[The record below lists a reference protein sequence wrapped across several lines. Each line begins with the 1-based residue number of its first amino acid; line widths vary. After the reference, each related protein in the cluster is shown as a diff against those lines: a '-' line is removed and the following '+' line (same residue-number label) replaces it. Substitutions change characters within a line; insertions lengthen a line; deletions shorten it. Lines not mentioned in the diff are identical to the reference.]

1 MPVYTGWLL
10 DLYAAPEGSPDAQ
23 AGLTLWLLDET
34 GPRRRLRQ
42 SFPVTFYAAGPAR
55 QLRSLWSFLRAQP
68 VPLNLKRAER
78 RELFSGQQL
87 PVLEVRVARP
97 ADQPPLFRRAARRF
111 PDLTYYDADI
121 PLPQR
126 HAALYGT
133 FPLARC
139 RVTASPDGEIGALQ
153 VLDSPWDLDP
163 AEPPLRRLYLE
174 PDCEPAHASPRLLLA
189 RAGRARYRLPL
200 DPPRPLLAN
209 LRALLQRHDPDLL
222 LCAWGDTWLLPR
234 LLELAGEVG
243 LLLPLNRDPYCSVE
257 FHRELSY
264 FSYGQVV
271 HRGQQVHLFGRWHL
285 DGHNAMLWG
294 DYDVEGVLEN
304 ARVTALPVQTA
315 ARVSPG
321 TGISSMQMTTAL
333 RQGILVPWRK
343 QQAEHPRPA
352 AEMFSSDQGGLV
364 YQPIVGLHQDVG
376 AVDFISMYP
385 GIMVRFNISPETTG
399 AGGIDPAHLAP
410 LDEPPGAAEQQR
422 GLGLVPLTL
431 APLLNKR
438 VAFKRLLASLPAW
451 DPRRKPYKA
460 RASAHKWLLVT
471 CFGYLGYKNARFG
484 RIEAHEA
491 VTAYGREALLRAK
504 EAAEDLGFTV
514 LHLYVDG
521 LWVKQAGVKEPAD
534 FEPLLEAI
542 AERTGLP
549 IALDGVYRW
558 VAFLPSRVDAR
569 LPVANRYFGVFQD
582 NSLKVRGIEARR
594 RDAPEFVAG
603 VQMQILKLLARPQE
617 ASGWPQALEQAIRLL
632 RRRLAALRLGQV
644 PLAALV
650 VHQRLSRS
658 LEEYRTPSP
667 AARAAAQLQAVG
679 KQTRPGQRVAFIYL
693 RGAPGVHA
701 WNLPQAPDP
710 AAVDVER
717 YAELLLRAAGAV
729 LGPFGL
735 GEGLLRARL
744 HGAVQAVLPP
754 VAPDLLQFPRLRLL
768 RPPQRPDDD

>member
-10 DLYAAPEGSPDAQ
+10 DLYAAPAGSPDAQ
-23 AGLTLWLLDET
+23 AGLTVWLLDES

-55 QLRSLWSFLRAQP
+55 QLRQLWSFLRAQP
-68 VPLNLKRAER
+68 IPLRLWRDER
-78 RELFSGQQL
+78 RELFSGKLL
-87 PVLEVRVARP
+87 PVLSVQVARP
-97 ADQPPLFRRAARRF
+97 ADQPPLFHLAARRF

-121 PLPQR
+121 PLPLR

-139 RVTASPDGEIGALQ
+139 RVTASVEGEIGELQ

-163 AEPPLRRLYLE
+163 PEAPLRRLRLE
-174 PDCEPAHASPRLLLA
+174 PDCEPAHASPRFLLA

-234 LLELAGEVG
+234 LLDLAGQVG
-243 LLLPLNRDPYCSVE
+243 LPLPLNRDPYCPVE
-257 FHRELSY
+257 FRRELSY

-271 HRGQQVHLFGRWHL
+271 YRGQQVHLFGRWHL
-285 DGHNAMLWG
+285 DEHNAMLWG

-333 RQGILVPWRK
+333 RQGILVPWHK
-343 QQAEHPRPA
+343 QQAERPRPA
-352 AEMFSSDQGGLV
+352 AEMFSADQGGLV
-364 YQPIVGLHQDVG
+364 YQPVVGLHQDVG

-385 GIMVRFNISPETTG
+385 GIMVRFNISPETAG
-399 AGGIDPAHLAP
+399 AGGIDPPHLAP
-410 LDEPPGAAEQQR
+410 LDEPPGATEQQR

-451 DPRRKPYKA
+451 DPRRKSYKA

-504 EAAEDLGFTV
+504 EAAEDLGFSV

-521 LWVKQAGVKEPAD
+521 LWVKKPGATAVGD

-549 IALDGVYRW
+549 VALDGVYRW
-558 VAFLPSRVDAR
+558 VAFLPSRLDAR

-582 NSLKVRGIEARR
+582 GSLKVRGIEARR
-594 RDAPEFVAG
+594 RDAPEFVADT
-603 VQMQILKLLARPQE
+603 QMQILKLLALPQE
-617 ASGWPQALEQAIRLL
+617 ASGWPQAVEQAVRLL
-632 RRRLAALRLGQV
+632 RRRLAELRAGQV
-644 PLAALV
+644 PLPALV
-650 VHQRLSRS
+650 VRQRLSRS

-679 KQTRPGQRVAFIYL
+679 KQTRPGQRVAFLYVL
-693 RGAPGVHA
+693 GEVGVWAWDLPEQPGWSCLNVA
-701 WNLPQAPDP
+701 Q
-710 AAVDVER
+710 
-717 YAELLLRAAGAV
+717 YSELLLRAAAAV
-729 LGPFGL
+729 LQPWGVSEEDLSARVCSNAKQIGFLEKCRLPSCDKMAFYGPKT
-735 GEGLLRARL
+735 R
-744 HGAVQAVLPP
+744 
-754 VAPDLLQFPRLRLL
+754 
-768 RPPQRPDDD
+768 

>member
-1 MPVYTGWLL
+1 MPVYTGWLMEV
-10 DLYAAPEGSPDAQ
+10 YAAPAGSPDAQ

-55 QLRSLWSFLRAQP
+55 QLRLLWSFLRAQP
-68 VPLNLKRAER
+68 TPLSLARSER
-78 RELFSGQQL
+78 RELFSGQML

-97 ADQPPLFRRAARRF
+97 ADQPSLFRLAARRF

-121 PLPQR
+121 PLPLR
-126 HAALYGT
+126 HAARFGT

-139 RVTASPDGEIGALQ
+139 QVTASAEGEIRGLQ

-163 AEPPLRRLYLE
+163 AGAPLRRLYLE
-174 PDCEPAHASPRLLLA
+174 PDCEPAHASPRHLLA
-189 RAGRARYRLPL
+189 RAGRACYRLPL

-209 LRALLQRHDPDLL
+209 LGALLRRHDPDLL

-234 LLELAGEVG
+234 LLELAGQVG
-243 LLLPLNRDPYCSVE
+243 LPLPLNRDPYCSVE
-257 FHRELSY
+257 YRRELSY

-271 HRGQQVHLFGRWHL
+271 YRGQQVHLFGRWHL
-285 DGHNAMLWG
+285 DRHNAMLWG

-333 RQGILVPWRK
+333 RQGILVPWHK
-343 QQAEHPRPA
+343 QQAERPRPA
-352 AEMFSSDQGGLV
+352 AEMFSADQGGLV
-364 YQPIVGLHQDVG
+364 YQPIIGLHQDVG

-385 GIMVRFNISPETTG
+385 GIMVRFNISPETAG
-399 AGGIDPAHLAP
+399 AGGIDPRNLAP
-410 LDEPPGAAEQQR
+410 LDEPPGASAQQH

-438 VAFKRLLASLPAW
+438 VAFKHLLANLPAW
-451 DPRRKPYKA
+451 DPRRAPDKA
-460 RASAHKWLLVT
+460 PAAAHKWLLVT

-521 LWVKQAGVKEPAD
+521 LWVKKAGVKKPVD

-594 RDAPEFVAG
+594 RDAPEFVSET
-603 VQMQILKLLARPQE
+603 QIQILKLLARPQE
-617 ASGWPQALEQAIRLL
+617 ASGWPQAVDQAVRLL
-632 RRRLAALRLGQV
+632 RHRLAELRAGQV

-650 VHQRLSRS
+650 VRQRLSRS

-667 AARAAAQLQAVG
+667 AARAAAQLQTVG
-679 KQTRPGQRVAFIYL
+679 KETRPGQRVAFLYL
-693 RGAPGVHA
+693 RGASGVHA
-701 WNLPQAPDP
+701 WNLPEAPNP
-710 AAVDVER
+710 ASVDLER

-729 LGPFGL
+729 LQPWGITEEELSSWARSNAKQIGFL
-735 GEGLLRARL
+735 GKYTFSNMKLLSGEHDRSL
-744 HGAVQAVLPP
+744 ETG
-754 VAPDLLQFPRLRLL
+754 
-768 RPPQRPDDD
+768 